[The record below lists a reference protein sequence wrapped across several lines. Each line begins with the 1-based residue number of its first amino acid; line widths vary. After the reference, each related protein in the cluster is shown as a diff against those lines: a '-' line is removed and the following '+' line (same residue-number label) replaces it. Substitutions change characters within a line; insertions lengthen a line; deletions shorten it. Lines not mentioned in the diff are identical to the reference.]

1 MSLESTTHS
10 EKKVAIMQ
18 PYLFPYLG
26 YFQLV
31 HAADYFVFYD
41 DVAFIRRGWINRNRM
56 LCNGRDQLFTVPVIK
71 SSLESEIKN
80 VSCEITKIWRDKFFK
95 NIEYNYKK
103 CPHFSDV
110 MAIIENVMGLG
121 VQPISELA
129 ESSIR
134 SVCQYLGIEKSFLN
148 SSAFSP
154 ETKGINRTDR
164 LCTITKKLGLS
175 QYLNL
180 SGGKAL
186 YTKEDFANRDVSLF
200 FVESKSVYYDQHSVK
215 EYVPN
220 LSIIDVLMNDSEFE
234 ARELISGYNII

>member
-1 MSLESTTHS
+1 MSLERTTHS

-110 MAIIENVMGLG
+110 MAVIEDVMGLG

-129 ESSIR
+129 ESSIK
-134 SVCQYLGIEKSFLN
+134 SVCQYLGIEKRFLN
-148 SSAFSP
+148 SSVFSP

-164 LCTITKKLGLS
+164 LCIITKKLGLS
-175 QYLNL
+175 QYLNS
-180 SGGKAL
+180 SGGKTL
-186 YTKEDFANRDVSLF
+186 YTKEEFKRQGVKLYF
-200 FVESKSVYYDQHSVK
+200 IESEPIQYKQHGSK
-215 EYVPN
+215 GYIPN
-220 LSIIDVLMNDSEFE
+220 LSIIDVLMNNDIQNTTKLLKKYHLS
-234 ARELISGYNII
+234 